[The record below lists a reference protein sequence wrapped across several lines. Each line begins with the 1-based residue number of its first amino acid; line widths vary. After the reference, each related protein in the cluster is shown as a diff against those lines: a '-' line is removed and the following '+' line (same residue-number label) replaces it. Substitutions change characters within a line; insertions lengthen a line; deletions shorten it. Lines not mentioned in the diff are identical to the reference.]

1 MTPPSPSSTR
11 PYTRA
16 TASAIAAGKRRAVDS
31 DEEHDAH
38 DYLDASHEDHSPN
51 GTRSGPGRNRNE
63 TEHSMPN
70 MNGRAEPED
79 VDMINVRLTT
89 DDTEDGILEQP
100 STSSSNDD
108 RGGMGE
114 TVQSESAMN
123 SACGGDC
130 SGGYAYDLR
139 SRNYGRG
146 KENVPPL
153 ADEDWHTAS
162 DEARVDAQGRHLS
175 TPGAGPSGTRPDAEG
190 DATESNADIP
200 SRDAVTASPLRHGL
214 RRSRTLN
221 HLPSSM
227 DPSSPQMAP
236 PSISI
241 SEAGPPALSTRA
253 RSSRRPT
260 RGNPATPEDSD
271 AALEDT
277 DMEDDAEMTH
287 ASGSLDQSR
296 ESSVSGPSNTAGSS
310 TSRKRRCIR
319 STASLQVPISTSSAA
334 NQISPSNRP
343 SLSPSPS
350 ASSSSFQVPTLR
362 SSTSAASNSSAA
374 SSSRRVTRT
383 ASSPNIT
390 RSATFSGSSS
400 TNSQAR
406 YSMSCA
412 ANKRRLSN
420 GPNGQ
425 ASSFG
430 KGLAELAKASSTD
443 GSGGGRPAK
452 NRKREMSVSSV
463 RSEASISGES
473 ANQMPLKTPF

>member
-31 DEEHDAH
+31 DDEHDAH
-38 DYLDASHEDHSPN
+38 DYFDASHEDHSPN
-51 GTRSGPGRNRNE
+51 VSRSGPSRNRDDSH
-63 TEHSMPN
+63 TEASP
-70 MNGRAEPED
+70 GDDRAEPED

-89 DDTEDGILEQP
+89 DDSEEGILEQP
-100 STSSSNDD
+100 STSSTNDD
-108 RGGMGE
+108 RGGMSQ
-114 TVQSESAMN
+114 TVQSESAMD

-153 ADEDWHTAS
+153 ADEDWHRAS
-162 DEARVDAQGRHLS
+162 DEGRVDGQGRHLS

-190 DATESNADIP
+190 GATESNADVP
-200 SRDAVTASPLRHGL
+200 SRDAITTSPARHGL

-227 DPSSPQMAP
+227 EPSSPRVAP

-253 RSSRRPT
+253 RSTRRPT
-260 RGNPATPEDSD
+260 RGNPATPDDSD

-277 DMEDDAEMTH
+277 DREDDAEMTH
-287 ASGSLDQSR
+287 ASGSLDHSR
-296 ESSVSGPSNTAGSS
+296 ESSVSGPSSTAGSS

-319 STASLQVPISTSSAA
+319 SSASLQVPISTSSAA
-334 NQISPSNRP
+334 NQLPASNRP
-343 SLSPSPS
+343 SPSPS

-362 SSTSAASNSSAA
+362 SATSTASNSSAA
-374 SSSRRVTRT
+374 SSSRRITRT

-400 TNSQAR
+400 TNSQAM

-430 KGLAELAKASSTD
+430 KGLAELAKASSTNS
-443 GSGGGRPAK
+443 SGGGRPTK

-463 RSEASISGES
+463 RSEASISGEL
-473 ANQMPLKTPF
+473 ANQMQLKTPF